1 MSRVDPPA
9 SSAPAPRLPLRVQ
22 LGYAYADLGVNVVE
36 VVARLY
42 LLIFY
47 TDVVGLRP
55 WLAGLAVA
63 LGLVWDAVT
72 DPLMGVVSD
81 RLRHR
86 FGGRRFFVLLGS
98 FFLAA
103 GLVLLFSPPA
113 LATQSAR
120 FAWLLG
126 SYVFLNTGLTVM
138 AIPHTSM
145 SSELSEDP
153 YARSVL
159 FGWRFAFANAGALL
173 AAALPVLLSA
183 KPADTTPGSG
193 GAGGIDALPQFAW
206 ITAALIV
213 LGGISVW
220 ISTRG
225 ALPPPLREIPKLELS
240 SFLAPLANPSFRPLV
255 LGYVVAMLGVGVN
268 AAVALFYYGRH
279 LELRD
284 AEIQELLVTFLA
296 VWTLSLVF
304 WVWISRRLG
313 KNRPLARGATILG
326 VAISILYLVLPPGN
340 FVLPLVLGAYGIGF
354 LFGCTLLIDSLL
366 TDVIDSD
373 RLRTRQQRAGIYFGF
388 WRFAAKL
395 ARATSLLTTGLV
407 LDLAGFDP
415 AEPPSEGLRWAL
427 RLLFGPGVGC
437 FFLFAGLILLR
448 YRFTD
453 AKQRQV
459 RRLLDRREL
468 RAERAG
474 ARGRA

>member
-1 MSRVDPPA
+1 M
-9 SSAPAPRLPLRVQ
+9 RVQ

-55 WLAGLAVA
+55 SLAGLAVA

-72 DPLMGVVSD
+72 DPVMGVVSD

-86 FGGRRFFVLLGS
+86 FGGRRCFVLVGS

-113 LATQSAR
+113 LATQGAR

-126 SYVFLNTGLTVM
+126 AYVFLNSGLTVM
-138 AIPHTSM
+138 AIPHTAM
-145 SSELSEDP
+145 SAELSEDP
-153 YARSVL
+153 HARSVL
-159 FGWRFAFANAGALL
+159 FGWRFAFANVGALL

-183 KPADTTPGSG
+183 KPPSDPGRG

-206 ITAALIV
+206 ITALLIV

-220 ISTRG
+220 FSTRG
-225 ALPPPLREIPKLELS
+225 IAPPPLASVPRLQWRAFLS
-240 SFLAPLANPSFRPLV
+240 PLANPAFRPLV
-255 LGYVVAMLGVGVN
+255 AGYVVAMLGVGVN

-279 LELRD
+279 LELGD
-284 AEIQELLVTFLA
+284 QQIQTLLVTFLG
-296 VWTLSLVF
+296 VWTLSLLF
-304 WVWISRRLG
+304 WVWISRRVG
-313 KNRPLARGATILG
+313 KLRPLARGATVLG
-326 VAISILYLVLPPGN
+326 ASICVLYLVLPPGN
-340 FVLPLVLGAYGIGF
+340 FVLPLVLGGIGIGF
-354 LFGCTLLIDSLL
+354 LFGSTLLIDSLL
-366 TDVIDSD
+366 TDVIDLD
-373 RLRTRQQRAGIYFGF
+373 RLRTGEQRAGIYFGF

-395 ARATSLLTTGLV
+395 ARAFSLLTTGLV
-407 LDLAGFDP
+407 LDLVGFDP
-415 AEPPSEGLRWAL
+415 EAAPTEELRWAL

-437 FFLFAGLILLR
+437 FFLAAGLILLR
-448 YRFTD
+448 YRFSD

-459 RRLLDRREL
+459 RRLLDRREQ
-468 RAERAG
+468 RAERSSDAG
-474 ARGRA
+474 ARARA